1 MTTKKKT
8 AKKTSRPS
16 AVHVA
21 AALRSGSGR
30 HRDKSKYQR
39 HLKHKGGE

>member
-1 MTTKKKT
+1 MAKKKT
-8 AKKTSRPS
+8 KKKTSRPS

-21 AALRSGSGR
+21 SALLSGSGG

-39 HLKHKGGE
+39 HPKHKGGE